1 MKEKFMKSVMIL
13 LIGGLLTKL
22 LGMII
27 KIVMSRQIG
36 TEGLG
41 LYMMVLPTFSL
52 FIGIGQF
59 GLPTA
64 LSKLVAEKRKNNIK
78 LFFSILPIA
87 AIVNILLIVTIIII
101 APLLATNLLHDAR
114 CYLPILAI
122 SVVIPFT
129 SLSSLCRSYF
139 FGKEQMTPHVISNL
153 VEDIVRLALMIIGIP
168 FFLPK
173 GLEYAVC
180 FIILSNVISEL
191 TSIVILFLFL
201 PKKLQIKKKDL
212 IPQKDYM
219 KESLSI
225 GIPNTTGRLLG
236 SIGYFLEPI
245 LLTSILIAIGYS
257 SKYITVEYGI
267 LSGYVMPLLLLPS
280 FFTMAISQALLPIVS
295 REYTKGNYKYVKRKI
310 KQAILYSLLIGIPVT
325 LFFIIMPELPL
336 KLIYHTED
344 GIAYM
349 KFLAPICLF
358 QYIQSPLSSALDA
371 MGKSR
376 DAMIATTIGVIIRLS
391 LLVILSLLKIG
402 LWGLIIA
409 ISINVVMVTL
419 YSIKKVGFHLSTTK
433 KEKCS

>member
-1 MKEKFMKSVMIL
+1 MKEKFINSVIIL

-22 LGMII
+22 LGMFI
-27 KIVMSRQIG
+27 KIMMSRLIG

-78 LFFSILPIA
+78 LFFSILPISLF
-87 AIVNILLIVTIIII
+87 INLLLIITILVI
-101 APLLATNLLHDAR
+101 APVLANNLLHDSR

-122 SVVIPFT
+122 AVVIPFT
-129 SLSSLCRSYF
+129 SLSSICRSYF
-139 FGKEQMTPHVISNL
+139 FGKEKMVPHVVSNL
-153 VEDIVRLALMIIGIP
+153 LEDIVRLTLMIIGIP

-180 FIILSNVISEL
+180 YIILSNVISEGV
-191 TSIVILFLFL
+191 SILVLFLFL
-201 PKKLQIKKKDL
+201 PKKIQLKKEDL
-212 IPQKDYM
+212 IPKKDYM

-245 LLTSILIAIGYS
+245 LLTTTLLSLGYS
-257 SKYITVEYGI
+257 SKFITTEYGI

-280 FFTMAISQALLPIVS
+280 FFTMAISQALLPVVS
-295 REYTKGNYKYVKRKI
+295 REYTRGNYTFVRRKI
-310 KQAILYSLLIGIPVT
+310 KQAILYSLAIGIPVT
-325 LFFIIMPELPL
+325 IFFIIFPELPL
-336 KLIYHTED
+336 KLIYHTKE
-344 GIAYM
+344 GISYM
-349 KFLAPICLF
+349 RFLAPVCLF
-358 QYIQSPLSSALDA
+358 QYIQSPLSSCLDA
-371 MGKSR
+371 MGRSR
-376 DAMIATTIGVIIRLS
+376 DAMIATTIGVIIRSIFLVLLS
-391 LLVILSLLKIG
+391 LLNIG

-409 ISINVVMVTL
+409 ISLNVLAVTF
-419 YSIKKVGFHLSTTK
+419 YSLKKVRSYLT
-433 KEKCS
+433 

>member
-1 MKEKFMKSVMIL
+1 MKEKFINSVIIL

-22 LGMII
+22 LGMLI
-27 KIVMSRQIG
+27 KIIMSRLIG

-64 LSKLVAEKRKNNIK
+64 LSKLVAEKRKNNIR

-87 AIVNILLIVTIIII
+87 LIINLVLIITIIII
-101 APLLATNLLHDAR
+101 APVLANTLLHDSR

-122 SVVIPFT
+122 AVVIPFT
-129 SLSSLCRSYF
+129 SLSSICRSYF
-139 FGKEQMTPHVISNL
+139 FGKEQMAPHVISNL
-153 VEDIVRLALMIIGIP
+153 VEDIVRLTLMILGIP

-180 FIILSNVISEL
+180 YIILSNVVSEGISIL
-191 TSIVILFLFL
+191 ILFLFL
-201 PKKLQIKKKDL
+201 PKKIQIKKEDL
-212 IPQKDYM
+212 LPKKDYM

-245 LLTSILIAIGYS
+245 LLTTTLLAIGYS
-257 SKYITVEYGI
+257 SKYITMEYGI

-280 FFTMAISQALLPIVS
+280 FFTMAISQALLPVVS
-295 REYTKGNYKYVKRKI
+295 REYTRKNYKFVKRKI
-310 KQAILYSLLIGIPVT
+310 KQAILYSLAIGIPVT
-325 LFFIIMPELPL
+325 IFFITLPELPL
-336 KLIYHTED
+336 KLIYHTKE
-344 GIAYM
+344 GISYM
-349 KFLAPICLF
+349 RFLAPVCLF
-358 QYIQSPLSSALDA
+358 QYIQSPLSSCLDA
-371 MGKSR
+371 MGKSK
-376 DAMIATTIGVIIRLS
+376 DAMVATTLGVITRSS

-409 ISINVVMVTL
+409 ISINVFVVTF
-419 YSIKKVGFHLSTTK
+419 YSIRKVKHYLT
-433 KEKCS
+433 

>member
-1 MKEKFMKSVMIL
+1 MKEKFINSVIIL
-13 LIGGLLTKL
+13 LVGGLLTKV
-22 LGMII
+22 LGMLI
-27 KIVMSRQIG
+27 KIIMSRLIG

-78 LFFSILPIA
+78 LFFSILPITL
-87 AIVNILLIVTIIII
+87 IINLILIITIILI
-101 APLLATNLLHDAR
+101 APVLANTLLHDPR
-114 CYLPILAI
+114 CYLPILSIA
-122 SVVIPFT
+122 VVIPFT
-129 SLSSLCRSYF
+129 SLSSICRSYF
-139 FGKEQMTPHVISNL
+139 FGKEKMAPHVISNL
-153 VEDIVRLALMIIGIP
+153 VEDIVRLTLMIIGIP

-180 FIILSNVISEL
+180 YIILSNVISEGA
-191 TSIVILFLFL
+191 SILILFLFL
-201 PKKLQIKKKDL
+201 PKKIQLKKEDL
-212 IPQKDYM
+212 VPRKDYM

-245 LLTSILIAIGYS
+245 LLTTTLIAIGYP
-257 SKYITVEYGI
+257 SKYITTKYGI

-280 FFTMAISQALLPIVS
+280 FFTMAISQALLPVVS
-295 REYTKGNYKYVKRKI
+295 REYTRRNFTFVKRKI
-310 KQAILYSLLIGIPVT
+310 KQAITYSLAIGIPVT
-325 LFFIIMPELPL
+325 IFFILLPELPL
-336 KLIYHTED
+336 KLIYHTEE

-349 KFLAPICLF
+349 RFLAPICLF
-358 QYIQSPLSSALDA
+358 QYIQSPLSSCLDA

-376 DAMIATTIGVIIRLS
+376 DAMIATTLGVITRS
-391 LLVILSLLKIG
+391 TLLVLLSLLKIG

-409 ISINVVMVTL
+409 ISINVLVVTF
-419 YSIKKVGFHLSTTK
+419 YSTKKVRAYLT
-433 KEKCS
+433 

>member
-1 MKEKFMKSVMIL
+1 MKEKFINSVIIL

-22 LGMII
+22 LGMFI
-27 KIVMSRQIG
+27 KIMMSRLIG

-78 LFFSILPIA
+78 LFFSILPISLF
-87 AIVNILLIVTIIII
+87 INLLLIITIIVI
-101 APLLATNLLHDAR
+101 APVLANNLLHDPR

-122 SVVIPFT
+122 AVVIPFT
-129 SLSSLCRSYF
+129 SLSSICRSYF
-139 FGKEQMTPHVISNL
+139 FGKEKMVPHVVSNL
-153 VEDIVRLALMIIGIP
+153 LEDIVRLTLMIIGIP

-180 FIILSNVISEL
+180 YIILSNVISEGV
-191 TSIVILFLFL
+191 SILVLFLFL
-201 PKKLQIKKKDL
+201 PKKIQLKKEDL
-212 IPQKDYM
+212 IPKKDYM

-245 LLTSILIAIGYS
+245 LLTTTLLSLGYS
-257 SKYITVEYGI
+257 SKFITTEYGI

-280 FFTMAISQALLPIVS
+280 FFTMAISQALLPVVS
-295 REYTKGNYKYVKRKI
+295 REYTRGNYTFVRRKI
-310 KQAILYSLLIGIPVT
+310 KQAILYSLAIGIPVT
-325 LFFIIMPELPL
+325 IFFIIFPELPL
-336 KLIYHTED
+336 KLIYHTKE
-344 GIAYM
+344 GISYM
-349 KFLAPICLF
+349 RFLAPVCLF
-358 QYIQSPLSSALDA
+358 QYIQSPLSSCLDA
-371 MGKSR
+371 MGRSR
-376 DAMIATTIGVIIRLS
+376 DAMIGTTIGVIIRSIFLVLLS
-391 LLVILSLLKIG
+391 LLNIG

-409 ISINVVMVTL
+409 ISLNVLAVTF
-419 YSIKKVGFHLSTTK
+419 YSLKKVRSYLT
-433 KEKCS
+433 

>member
-1 MKEKFMKSVMIL
+1 MKEKFINSVIIL

-22 LGMII
+22 LGMLI
-27 KIVMSRQIG
+27 KIIMSRLIG

-64 LSKLVAEKRKNNIK
+64 LSKLVAEKRKNNIR

-87 AIVNILLIVTIIII
+87 LIINLVLIITIIII
-101 APLLATNLLHDAR
+101 APVLANTLLHDSR

-122 SVVIPFT
+122 AVVIPFT
-129 SLSSLCRSYF
+129 SLSSICRSYF
-139 FGKEQMTPHVISNL
+139 FGKEQMAPHVISNL
-153 VEDIVRLALMIIGIP
+153 VEDIVRLTLMILGIP

-180 FIILSNVISEL
+180 YIILSNVVSEGISIL
-191 TSIVILFLFL
+191 ILFLFL
-201 PKKLQIKKKDL
+201 PKKIQIKKEDL
-212 IPQKDYM
+212 LPKKDYM

-245 LLTSILIAIGYS
+245 LLTTTLLAVGYS
-257 SKYITVEYGI
+257 SKYITMEYGI

-280 FFTMAISQALLPIVS
+280 FFTMAISQALLPVVS
-295 REYTKGNYKYVKRKI
+295 REYTRKNYKFVKRKI
-310 KQAILYSLLIGIPVT
+310 KQAILYSLAIGIPVT
-325 LFFIIMPELPL
+325 IFFITLPELPL
-336 KLIYHTED
+336 KLIYHTKE
-344 GIAYM
+344 GISYM
-349 KFLAPICLF
+349 RFLAPVCLF
-358 QYIQSPLSSALDA
+358 QYIQSPLSSCLDA
-371 MGKSR
+371 MGKSK
-376 DAMIATTIGVIIRLS
+376 DAMVATTLGVITRSS

-409 ISINVVMVTL
+409 ISINVFVVTF
-419 YSIKKVGFHLSTTK
+419 YSIRKVKHYLT
-433 KEKCS
+433 

>member
-1 MKEKFMKSVMIL
+1 MKEKFINSVIIL

-22 LGMII
+22 LGMLI
-27 KIVMSRQIG
+27 KIIMSRLIG

-64 LSKLVAEKRKNNIK
+64 LSKLVAEKRKNNIR

-87 AIVNILLIVTIIII
+87 LIINLVLIITIIII
-101 APLLATNLLHDAR
+101 APVLANTLLHDSR

-122 SVVIPFT
+122 AVVIPFT
-129 SLSSLCRSYF
+129 SLSSICRSYF
-139 FGKEQMTPHVISNL
+139 FGKEQMAPHVISNL
-153 VEDIVRLALMIIGIP
+153 VEDIVRLTLMILGIP

-180 FIILSNVISEL
+180 YIILSNVVSEGISIL
-191 TSIVILFLFL
+191 ILFLFL
-201 PKKLQIKKKDL
+201 PKKIQIKKEDL
-212 IPQKDYM
+212 LPKKDYM

-245 LLTSILIAIGYS
+245 LLTASLLAVGYS
-257 SKYITVEYGI
+257 SKYITMEYGI

-280 FFTMAISQALLPIVS
+280 FFTMAISQALLPVVS
-295 REYTKGNYKYVKRKI
+295 REYTRKNYKFVKRKI
-310 KQAILYSLLIGIPVT
+310 KQAILYSLAIGIPVT
-325 LFFIIMPELPL
+325 IFFITLPELPL
-336 KLIYHTED
+336 KLIYHTKE
-344 GIAYM
+344 GISYM
-349 KFLAPICLF
+349 RFLAPVCLF
-358 QYIQSPLSSALDA
+358 QYIQSPLSSCLDA
-371 MGKSR
+371 MGKSK
-376 DAMIATTIGVIIRLS
+376 DAMVATTLGVITRSS

-409 ISINVVMVTL
+409 ISINVFVVTF
-419 YSIKKVGFHLSTTK
+419 YSIRKVKHYLT
-433 KEKCS
+433 

>member
-1 MKEKFMKSVMIL
+1 MKEKFINSVIIL

-22 LGMII
+22 LGMLI
-27 KIVMSRQIG
+27 KIIMSRLIG

-64 LSKLVAEKRKNNIK
+64 LSKLVAEKRKNNIR

-87 AIVNILLIVTIIII
+87 LIINLVLIITIIII
-101 APLLATNLLHDAR
+101 APALANTLLHDSR

-122 SVVIPFT
+122 AVVIPFT
-129 SLSSLCRSYF
+129 SLSSICRSYF
-139 FGKEQMTPHVISNL
+139 FGKEQMAPHVISNL
-153 VEDIVRLALMIIGIP
+153 VEDIVRLTLMILGIP

-180 FIILSNVISEL
+180 YIILSNVVSEGISIL
-191 TSIVILFLFL
+191 ILFLFL
-201 PKKLQIKKKDL
+201 PKKIQIKKEDL
-212 IPQKDYM
+212 LPKKDYM

-245 LLTSILIAIGYS
+245 LLTTTLLAVGYS
-257 SKYITVEYGI
+257 SKYITMEYGI

-280 FFTMAISQALLPIVS
+280 FFTMAISQALLPVVS
-295 REYTKGNYKYVKRKI
+295 REYTRKNYKFVKRKI
-310 KQAILYSLLIGIPVT
+310 KQAILYSLAIGIPVT
-325 LFFIIMPELPL
+325 IFFITLPELPL
-336 KLIYHTED
+336 KLIYHTKE
-344 GIAYM
+344 GISYM
-349 KFLAPICLF
+349 RFLAPVCLF
-358 QYIQSPLSSALDA
+358 QYIQSPLSSCLDA
-371 MGKSR
+371 MGKSK
-376 DAMIATTIGVIIRLS
+376 DAMVATTLGVITRSS

-409 ISINVVMVTL
+409 ISINVFVVTF
-419 YSIKKVGFHLSTTK
+419 YSIRKVKHYLT
-433 KEKCS
+433 

>member
-1 MKEKFMKSVMIL
+1 MKEKFINSVIIL

-22 LGMII
+22 LGMFI
-27 KIVMSRQIG
+27 KIMMSRLIG

-78 LFFSILPIA
+78 LFFSILPISLF
-87 AIVNILLIVTIIII
+87 INLLLIITIIVI
-101 APLLATNLLHDAR
+101 APVLANNLLHDPR

-122 SVVIPFT
+122 AVVIPFT
-129 SLSSLCRSYF
+129 SLSSICRSYF
-139 FGKEQMTPHVISNL
+139 FGKEKMVPHVVSNL
-153 VEDIVRLALMIIGIP
+153 LEDIVRLTLMIIGIP

-180 FIILSNVISEL
+180 YIILSNVISEGV
-191 TSIVILFLFL
+191 SILVLFLFL
-201 PKKLQIKKKDL
+201 PKKIQLKKEDL
-212 IPQKDYM
+212 IPKKDYM

-245 LLTSILIAIGYS
+245 LLTTTLLSLGYS
-257 SKYITVEYGI
+257 SKFITTEYGI

-280 FFTMAISQALLPIVS
+280 FFTMAISQALLPVVS
-295 REYTKGNYKYVKRKI
+295 REYTRGNYTFVRRKI
-310 KQAILYSLLIGIPVT
+310 KQAILYSLAIGIPVT
-325 LFFIIMPELPL
+325 IFFIIFPELPL
-336 KLIYHTED
+336 KLIYHTNE
-344 GIAYM
+344 GISYM
-349 KFLAPICLF
+349 RFLAPVCLF
-358 QYIQSPLSSALDA
+358 QYIQSPLSSCLDA
-371 MGKSR
+371 MGRSR
-376 DAMIATTIGVIIRLS
+376 DAMIGTTIGVIIRSIFLVLLS
-391 LLVILSLLKIG
+391 LLNIG

-409 ISINVVMVTL
+409 ISLNVLAVTF
-419 YSIKKVGFHLSTTK
+419 YSLKKVRSYLT
-433 KEKCS
+433 

>member
-1 MKEKFMKSVMIL
+1 MKEKFINSVIIL
-13 LIGGLLTKL
+13 LVGGLLTKL
-22 LGMII
+22 LGMFI
-27 KIVMSRQIG
+27 KIMMSRLIG

-78 LFFSILPIA
+78 LFFSILPITLF
-87 AIVNILLIVTIIII
+87 INLLLIISIIVI
-101 APLLATNLLHDAR
+101 APVLANNLLHDPR

-122 SVVIPFT
+122 AVVIPFT
-129 SLSSLCRSYF
+129 SLSSICRSYF
-139 FGKEQMTPHVISNL
+139 FGKEKMMPHVISNL
-153 VEDIVRLALMIIGIP
+153 LEDIVRLILMIVGIP

-180 FIILSNVISEL
+180 YIILSNVISEGA
-191 TSIVILFLFL
+191 SILVLFLFL
-201 PKKLQIKKKDL
+201 PKKIQLKKEDL
-212 IPQKDYM
+212 IPKKDYM

-245 LLTSILIAIGYS
+245 LLTTTLLALGYS
-257 SKYITVEYGI
+257 SKFITTEYGI

-280 FFTMAISQALLPIVS
+280 FFTMAISQALLPVVS
-295 REYTKGNYKYVKRKI
+295 REYTRGNYTFVTRKI
-310 KQAILYSLLIGIPVT
+310 KQAILYSLAIGIPVT
-325 LFFIIMPELPL
+325 IFFVIFPEFPL
-336 KLIYHTED
+336 KLIYHTSE
-344 GIAYM
+344 GISYM
-349 KFLAPICLF
+349 RFLAPVCLF
-358 QYIQSPLSSALDA
+358 QYIQSPLSSCLDA

-376 DAMIATTIGVIIRLS
+376 DAMVATTIGVVIRSIFLVLLS
-391 LLVILSLLKIG
+391 LLNIG

-409 ISINVVMVTL
+409 ISLNVFAVTF
-419 YSIKKVGFHLSTTK
+419 YSLKKVRSYLTI
-433 KEKCS
+433 

>member
-1 MKEKFMKSVMIL
+1 MKEKFINSVIIL
-13 LIGGLLTKL
+13 LVGGLLTKV
-22 LGMII
+22 LGMLI
-27 KIVMSRQIG
+27 KIIMSRLIG

-78 LFFSILPIA
+78 LFFSILPITLIINLILIIT
-87 AIVNILLIVTIIII
+87 IVLI
-101 APLLATNLLHDAR
+101 APVLANTLLHDPR

-122 SVVIPFT
+122 AVVIPFT
-129 SLSSLCRSYF
+129 SLSSICRSYF
-139 FGKEQMTPHVISNL
+139 FGKEKMTPHVISNL
-153 VEDIVRLALMIIGIP
+153 VEDIVRLTLMIIGIP

-180 FIILSNVISEL
+180 YIILSNVISEGA
-191 TSIVILFLFL
+191 SILILFLFL
-201 PKKLQIKKKDL
+201 PKKIQLKKEDL
-212 IPQKDYM
+212 VPRKDYM

-245 LLTSILIAIGYS
+245 LLTTTLIAIGYP
-257 SKYITVEYGI
+257 SKYITTEYGI

-280 FFTMAISQALLPIVS
+280 FFTMAISQALLPVVS
-295 REYTKGNYKYVKRKI
+295 REYTRGNFTFVKRKI
-310 KQAILYSLLIGIPVT
+310 KQAITYSLAIGIPVT
-325 LFFIIMPELPL
+325 IFFILLPELPL
-336 KLIYHTED
+336 KLIYHTNE
-344 GIAYM
+344 GVSYM
-349 KFLAPICLF
+349 RFLAPICLF
-358 QYIQSPLSSALDA
+358 QYIQSPLSSCLDA

-376 DAMIATTIGVIIRLS
+376 DAMVATTLGVITRS
-391 LLVILSLLKIG
+391 TLLVILSLFKIG

-409 ISINVVMVTL
+409 ISINVLVVTF
-419 YSIKKVGFHLSTTK
+419 YSIKKVRTYLS
-433 KEKCS
+433 

>member
-1 MKEKFMKSVMIL
+1 MKEKFINSVIIL

-22 LGMII
+22 LGMLI
-27 KIVMSRQIG
+27 KIIMSRRIG

-64 LSKLVAEKRKNNIK
+64 LSKLVAEKRKNNIR

-87 AIVNILLIVTIIII
+87 LIINLVLIITIIII
-101 APLLATNLLHDAR
+101 APVLANTLLHDSR

-122 SVVIPFT
+122 AVVIPFT
-129 SLSSLCRSYF
+129 SLSSICRSYF
-139 FGKEQMTPHVISNL
+139 FGKEQMAPHVISNL
-153 VEDIVRLALMIIGIP
+153 VEDIVRLTLMILGIP

-180 FIILSNVISEL
+180 YIILSNVVSEGISIL
-191 TSIVILFLFL
+191 ILFLFL
-201 PKKLQIKKKDL
+201 PKKIQIKKEDL
-212 IPQKDYM
+212 LPKKDYM

-245 LLTSILIAIGYS
+245 LLTASLLAVGYS
-257 SKYITVEYGI
+257 SKYITMEYGI

-280 FFTMAISQALLPIVS
+280 FFTMAISQALLPVVS
-295 REYTKGNYKYVKRKI
+295 REYTRKNYKFVKRKI
-310 KQAILYSLLIGIPVT
+310 KQAILYSLAIGIPVT
-325 LFFIIMPELPL
+325 IFFITLPELPL
-336 KLIYHTED
+336 KLIYHTKE
-344 GIAYM
+344 GISYM
-349 KFLAPICLF
+349 RFLAPVCLF
-358 QYIQSPLSSALDA
+358 QYIQSPLSSCLDA
-371 MGKSR
+371 MGKSK
-376 DAMIATTIGVIIRLS
+376 DAMVATTLGVITRSS

-409 ISINVVMVTL
+409 ISINVFVVTF
-419 YSIKKVGFHLSTTK
+419 YSIRKVKHYLT
-433 KEKCS
+433 

>member
-1 MKEKFMKSVMIL
+1 
-13 LIGGLLTKL
+13 
-22 LGMII
+22 
-27 KIVMSRQIG
+27 MSRLIG

-78 LFFSILPIA
+78 LFFSILPITLIINLILIIT
-87 AIVNILLIVTIIII
+87 IVLI
-101 APLLATNLLHDAR
+101 APVLANTLLHDPR

-122 SVVIPFT
+122 AVVIPFT
-129 SLSSLCRSYF
+129 SLSSICRSYF
-139 FGKEQMTPHVISNL
+139 FGKEKMTPHVISNL
-153 VEDIVRLALMIIGIP
+153 VEDIVRLTLMIIGIP

-180 FIILSNVISEL
+180 YIILSNVISEGA
-191 TSIVILFLFL
+191 SILILFLFL
-201 PKKLQIKKKDL
+201 PKKIQLKKEDL
-212 IPQKDYM
+212 VPRKDYM

-245 LLTSILIAIGYS
+245 LLTTTLIAIGYP
-257 SKYITVEYGI
+257 SKYITTEYGI

-280 FFTMAISQALLPIVS
+280 FFTMAISQALLPVVS
-295 REYTKGNYKYVKRKI
+295 REYTRGNFTFVKRKI
-310 KQAILYSLLIGIPVT
+310 KQAITYSLAIGIPVT
-325 LFFIIMPELPL
+325 IFFILLPELPL
-336 KLIYHTED
+336 KLIYHTNE
-344 GIAYM
+344 GVSYM
-349 KFLAPICLF
+349 RFLAPICLF
-358 QYIQSPLSSALDA
+358 QYIQSPLSSCLDA

-376 DAMIATTIGVIIRLS
+376 DAMVATTLGVITRS
-391 LLVILSLLKIG
+391 TLLVILSLFKIG

-409 ISINVVMVTL
+409 ISINVLVVTF
-419 YSIKKVGFHLSTTK
+419 YSIKKVRTYLS
-433 KEKCS
+433 

>member
-1 MKEKFMKSVMIL
+1 MKEKFINSVIVL

-22 LGMII
+22 LGMFI
-27 KIVMSRQIG
+27 KIMMSRLIG

-78 LFFSILPIA
+78 LFFSILPISLF
-87 AIVNILLIVTIIII
+87 INLLLIITIIII
-101 APLLATNLLHDAR
+101 APVLANNLLHDPR

-122 SVVIPFT
+122 AVVIPFT
-129 SLSSLCRSYF
+129 SLSSICRSYF
-139 FGKEQMTPHVISNL
+139 FGKEKMVPHVVSNL
-153 VEDIVRLALMIIGIP
+153 LEDIVRLTLMIIGIP

-180 FIILSNVISEL
+180 YIILSNVISEGV
-191 TSIVILFLFL
+191 SIIVLFLFL
-201 PKKLQIKKKDL
+201 PKKIQLKKEDL
-212 IPQKDYM
+212 IPKKDYM

-225 GIPNTTGRLLG
+225 GIPNTTGRLFG

-245 LLTSILIAIGYS
+245 LLTSTLIAVGYP
-257 SKYITVEYGI
+257 SKYITIEYGI

-295 REYTKGNYKYVKRKI
+295 REYSKGNYTSVKKKI
-310 KQAILYSLLIGIPVT
+310 KQAITYSLLIGIPVT
-325 LFFIIMPELPL
+325 IFFIIIPELPL
-336 KLIYHTED
+336 KIIYHTTE
-344 GIAYM
+344 GTAYM
-349 KFLAPICLF
+349 RFLAPICLF

-376 DAMIATTIGVIIRLS
+376 DAMIATAIGVIIRSS
-391 LLVILSLLKIG
+391 LLVILSLFKIG

-409 ISINVVMVTL
+409 ISINVLAVTF
-419 YSIKKVGFHLSTTK
+419 YSLKKVRYHLTF
-433 KEKCS
+433 

>member
-1 MKEKFMKSVMIL
+1 MKEKFINSVIIL

-22 LGMII
+22 LGMFI
-27 KIVMSRQIG
+27 KIMMSRLIG

-78 LFFSILPIA
+78 LFFSILPISLF
-87 AIVNILLIVTIIII
+87 INLLLIITIIVIT
-101 APLLATNLLHDAR
+101 PVLANNLLHDPR

-122 SVVIPFT
+122 AVVIPFT
-129 SLSSLCRSYF
+129 SLSSICRSYF
-139 FGKEQMTPHVISNL
+139 FGKEKMVPHVVSNL
-153 VEDIVRLALMIIGIP
+153 LEDIVRLTLMIIGIP

-180 FIILSNVISEL
+180 YIILSNVISEGV
-191 TSIVILFLFL
+191 SILVLFLFL
-201 PKKLQIKKKDL
+201 PKKIQLKKEDL
-212 IPQKDYM
+212 IPKKDYM

-245 LLTSILIAIGYS
+245 LLTTTLLSLGYS
-257 SKYITVEYGI
+257 SKFITTEYGI

-280 FFTMAISQALLPIVS
+280 FFTMAISQALLPVVS
-295 REYTKGNYKYVKRKI
+295 REYTRGNYTFVRRKI
-310 KQAILYSLLIGIPVT
+310 KQAILYSLAIGIPVT
-325 LFFIIMPELPL
+325 IFFIIFPELPL
-336 KLIYHTED
+336 KLIYHTNE
-344 GIAYM
+344 GISYM
-349 KFLAPICLF
+349 RFLAPVCLF
-358 QYIQSPLSSALDA
+358 QYIQSPLSSCLDA
-371 MGKSR
+371 MGRSR
-376 DAMIATTIGVIIRLS
+376 DAMIGTTIGVIIRSIFLVLLS
-391 LLVILSLLKIG
+391 LLNIG

-409 ISINVVMVTL
+409 ISLNVLAVTF
-419 YSIKKVGFHLSTTK
+419 YSLKKVRSYLT
-433 KEKCS
+433 

>member
-1 MKEKFMKSVMIL
+1 MKEKFINSVIIL

-22 LGMII
+22 LGMLI
-27 KIVMSRQIG
+27 KIIMSRLIG

-64 LSKLVAEKRKNNIK
+64 LSKLVAEKRKNNIR

-87 AIVNILLIVTIIII
+87 LIINLVLIITIIII
-101 APLLATNLLHDAR
+101 APVLANTLLHDSR

-122 SVVIPFT
+122 AVVIPFT
-129 SLSSLCRSYF
+129 SLSSICRSYF
-139 FGKEQMTPHVISNL
+139 FGKEQMAPHVISNL
-153 VEDIVRLALMIIGIP
+153 VEDIVRLTLMILGIP

-180 FIILSNVISEL
+180 YIILSNVVSEGISIL
-191 TSIVILFLFL
+191 ILFLFL
-201 PKKLQIKKKDL
+201 PKKIQIKKEDL
-212 IPQKDYM
+212 LPKKDYM
-219 KESLSI
+219 KELLSI

-245 LLTSILIAIGYS
+245 LLTTTLLAVGYS
-257 SKYITVEYGI
+257 SKYITMEYGI

-280 FFTMAISQALLPIVS
+280 FFTMAISQALLPVVS
-295 REYTKGNYKYVKRKI
+295 REYTRKNYKFVKRKI
-310 KQAILYSLLIGIPVT
+310 KQAILYSLAIGIPVT
-325 LFFIIMPELPL
+325 IFFITLPELPL
-336 KLIYHTED
+336 KLIYHTKE
-344 GIAYM
+344 GIPYM
-349 KFLAPICLF
+349 RFLAPVCLF
-358 QYIQSPLSSALDA
+358 QYIQSPLSSCLDA
-371 MGKSR
+371 MGKSK
-376 DAMIATTIGVIIRLS
+376 DAMVATTLGVITRSS

-409 ISINVVMVTL
+409 ISINVFVVTF
-419 YSIKKVGFHLSTTK
+419 YSIRKVKHYLT
-433 KEKCS
+433 

>member
-1 MKEKFMKSVMIL
+1 MKEKFINSVIIL
-13 LIGGLLTKL
+13 LVGGLLTKV
-22 LGMII
+22 LGMLI
-27 KIVMSRQIG
+27 KIIMSRLIG

-78 LFFSILPIA
+78 LFFSILPITL
-87 AIVNILLIVTIIII
+87 IINLILIITIILI
-101 APLLATNLLHDAR
+101 APVLANTLLHDPR

-122 SVVIPFT
+122 AVVIPFT
-129 SLSSLCRSYF
+129 SLSSICRSYF
-139 FGKEQMTPHVISNL
+139 FGKEKMAPHVISNL
-153 VEDIVRLALMIIGIP
+153 VEDIVRLTLMIIGIP

-180 FIILSNVISEL
+180 YIILSNVISEG
-191 TSIVILFLFL
+191 TSILILFLFL
-201 PKKLQIKKKDL
+201 PKKIQLKKEDL
-212 IPQKDYM
+212 VPRKDYM

-245 LLTSILIAIGYS
+245 LLTTTLIAIGYP
-257 SKYITVEYGI
+257 SKYITTEYGI

-280 FFTMAISQALLPIVS
+280 FFTMAISQALLPVVS
-295 REYTKGNYKYVKRKI
+295 REYTRGNFTFVKRKI
-310 KQAILYSLLIGIPVT
+310 KQAITYSLAIGISVT
-325 LFFIIMPELPL
+325 IFFILIPKLPL
-336 KLIYHTED
+336 KLIYHTEE
-344 GIAYM
+344 GISYM
-349 KFLAPICLF
+349 RFLAPICLF
-358 QYIQSPLSSALDA
+358 QYIQSPLSSCLDA

-376 DAMIATTIGVIIRLS
+376 DAMVATTLGVITRS
-391 LLVILSLLKIG
+391 TLLVLLSLLKIG

-409 ISINVVMVTL
+409 ISINVLVVTF
-419 YSIKKVGFHLSTTK
+419 YSTKKVRAYLT
-433 KEKCS
+433 

>member
-1 MKEKFMKSVMIL
+1 MKEKFINSVIIL
-13 LIGGLLTKL
+13 LVGGLLTKV
-22 LGMII
+22 LGMLI
-27 KIVMSRQIG
+27 KIIMSRLIG

-78 LFFSILPIA
+78 LFFSILPITL
-87 AIVNILLIVTIIII
+87 IINLILIITMILI
-101 APLLATNLLHDAR
+101 APVLANTLLHDPR

-122 SVVIPFT
+122 AVVIPFT
-129 SLSSLCRSYF
+129 SLSSICRSYF
-139 FGKEQMTPHVISNL
+139 FGKEKMAPHVISNL
-153 VEDIVRLALMIIGIP
+153 VEDIVRLTLMIIGIP

-180 FIILSNVISEL
+180 YIILSNVISEGA
-191 TSIVILFLFL
+191 SILILFIFL
-201 PKKLQIKKKDL
+201 PKKIQIKKEDL
-212 IPQKDYM
+212 VPRKDYM

-245 LLTSILIAIGYS
+245 LLTTALIAIGYP
-257 SKYITVEYGI
+257 SKYITTEYGI

-280 FFTMAISQALLPIVS
+280 FFTMAISQALLPVVS
-295 REYTKGNYKYVKRKI
+295 REYTRGNFTFVKRKI
-310 KQAILYSLLIGIPVT
+310 KQAITYSLAIGIPVT
-325 LFFIIMPELPL
+325 IFFILLPELPL
-336 KLIYHTED
+336 KLIYHTEE

-349 KFLAPICLF
+349 RFLAPICLF
-358 QYIQSPLSSALDA
+358 QYIQSPLSSCLDA
-371 MGKSR
+371 MGKSH
-376 DAMIATTIGVIIRLS
+376 DAMVATTLGVITRS
-391 LLVILSLLKIG
+391 TLLVLLSLLKIG

-409 ISINVVMVTL
+409 ISINVLVVTF
-419 YSIKKVGFHLSTTK
+419 YSIKKVRTYLT
-433 KEKCS
+433 